1 MTQRVPPCEESHSQP
16 LALHPRERSWVRQ
29 ASVSADQTVRSF
41 QWGKEG
47 LTTKDWTPTAQ
58 GEGEGRSSKLNDL
71 CRKEVGLLYLGRKS
85 CQTMI
90 RTKKYLQQRVLLPRN
105 VWKPLPVLSA
115 QTALGVTRKR
125 LTYLFN
131 KTLIMQDAYFLLL
144 GLWFSHTRGSF
155 RSFRLAAESFCIR
168 YRTPRT
174 SSIVG
179 DCWLCCL
186 VRMDASCAL
195 WITRIWREI
204 YHSFLKKQNYNCY
217 LIKSECYSSFM
228 FNLN

>member
-1 MTQRVPPCEESHSQP
+1 MPKNDQDKEISTAESVT
-16 LALHPRERSWVRQ
+16 AEKCMEAF
-29 ASVSADQTVRSF
+29 ASAVSSDS
-41 QWGKEG
+41 
-47 LTTKDWTPTAQ
+47 TA
-58 GEGEGRSSKLNDL
+58 
-71 CRKEVGLLYLGRKS
+71 
-85 CQTMI
+85 
-90 RTKKYLQQRVLLPRN
+90 
-105 VWKPLPVLSA
+105 
-115 QTALGVTRKR
+115 VTRKR

-168 YRTPRT
+168 YSLSPPTPRT

-186 VRMDASCAL
+186 IRMDVSCAL

>member
-1 MTQRVPPCEESHSQP
+1 MPKNDQNRNIYS
-16 LALHPRERSWVRQ
+16 RE
-29 ASVSADQTVRSF
+29 
-41 QWGKEG
+41 
-47 LTTKDWTPTAQ
+47 
-58 GEGEGRSSKLNDL
+58 
-71 CRKEVGLLYLGRKS
+71 C
-85 CQTMI
+85 
-90 RTKKYLQQRVLLPRN
+90 LLPRN

-168 YRTPRT
+168 YSLSPPTPRT

-186 VRMDASCAL
+186 IRMDVSCAL